1 MILEVLAQYS
11 RAEQIERLV
20 HLVRL
25 QPLVSGCIK
34 RLTDIAVANGFTILE
49 RRQALCSALQD
60 ELLKP
65 YSAFL
70 RASVEMMY
78 FCGFV
83 AFTVRRIEDVPVP
96 VVLPLGSFSWSC
108 ELPEAA
114 RAPTFSSQKPPET
127 YQAPHVPGDPSTAAP
142 QPRPPKRPRAG
153 PLLEYRVR
161 MRTSVCR
168 DEDVVVVPWVPC
180 LVESNA
186 VVPSPLSG
194 LLARFLELEKGHEL
208 LHKAVRWNA
217 ERHLVV
223 TERVDLKDQTSSG
236 IQLLDEF
243 RAYRLTGQVDNYN
256 AVRRLRMNGSG
267 NKALKNVND
276 AMIHWARTEFE
287 EGDATATVHCLPPN
301 TDVQELQAIDLNSLG
316 VDTQED
322 FRMNVLEF
330 FNMQNVAESN
340 KTAGASEALTRSQH
354 DTAQN
359 ISTFLESAVVAAYAA
374 CFGLERRDVRCK
386 VRPQSR
392 LSIDSTDDIKK
403 LTESNMLPGCHGE
416 KVRTMF
422 GLRSE
427 VDRKGGTARGNGFLQ
442 QNDKETKEK
451 GDKEKKDK
459 DNKGKDKK

>member
-127 YQAPHVPGDPSTAAP
+127 YQAPHVPGDSAP

-194 LLARFLELEKGHEL
+194 LLSRFLELEKGHEL

-236 IQLLDEF
+236 IQLLNEF
-243 RAYRLTGQVDNYN
+243 RTYSLTGQVENYN
-256 AVRRLRMNGSG
+256 AVRRLRMNTNG
-267 NKALKNVND
+267 NKPLNNVND

-287 EGDATATVHCLPPN
+287 DGDATATVHCLPPN

-392 LSIDSTDDIKK
+392 LSIDSTDDVKK
-403 LTESNMLPGCHGE
+403 LSESQHLNPAHGE
-416 KVRTMF
+416 KVREMF
-422 GLRSE
+422 GLRKE
-427 VDRKGGTARGNGFLQ
+427 QEPRGGAGRGNGFM
-442 QNDKETKEK
+442 DKDAK
-451 GDKEKKDK
+451 DKEKD
-459 DNKGKDKK
+459 DKDKKNKDKAKKTT